1 MASDVNTGGGS
12 RTVAALAARFF
23 GWWFGELR
31 ACIPPVL
38 RRLVAGRRRRL
49 YLLLRD
55 DVTDFYEE
63 SAGKPRVLASL
74 EQDAPDAA
82 ARVLLQRLQDKGP
95 WAEILAVIPAERA
108 LRRRLQ
114 LPLAVAENLRE
125 SVGFDIDR
133 LTPFRAEEVVYQA
146 RIAGIDRQRG
156 QVVCD
161 LTVVPRA
168 TVDAALKRAGLLG
181 IRPDRVAV
189 EPEEAGTA
197 SPAETA
203 AAPIYLPVALG
214 GRVDRWLPWRLPAAL
229 AGLVLLLAAA
239 GLYLHFDRSDAVL
252 AAYAAETAKY
262 RKAADAAAK
271 LREQVQTLARTRA
284 AAATQREALPLMVDV
299 LAELTARLPDD
310 TWLTD
315 LRLTD
320 VHMQLSGYAS
330 SAATLVPV
338 IENSPMFQGARL
350 SGPVLPDAS
359 MQRERFSIEADLTPK
374 AGS

>member
-12 RTVAALAARFF
+12 RTVASLAARFF

-55 DVTDFYEE
+55 DVTDLYEE

-114 LPLAVAENLRE
+114 LPLVVAENLRE
-125 SVGFDIDR
+125 SIGFDIDR

-168 TVDAALKRAGLLG
+168 TVDAALKRASLLG
-181 IRPDRVAV
+181 IRPDLVAV

-239 GLYLHFDRSDAVL
+239 GLYLYFDRSDAVL

-284 AAATQREALPLMVDV
+284 AAATQREALPLVVDV

-315 LRLTD
+315 LRLSD
-320 VHMQLSGYAS
+320 AHMQLSGYAS

>member
-12 RTVAALAARFF
+12 RTVASLAARFF

-55 DVTDFYEE
+55 DVTDLYEE
-63 SAGKPRVLASL
+63 SAGKPHALASL

-168 TVDAALKRAGLLG
+168 TVDAVLKRAGLLG

-239 GLYLHFDRSDAVL
+239 GLYLHFDRSDSVL
-252 AAYAAETAKY
+252 AAYAGETAKY

-315 LRLTD
+315 LRLSD
-320 VHMQLSGYAS
+320 AHMQLSGYAS

>member
-12 RTVAALAARFF
+12 RTVASLAARFF

-55 DVTDFYEE
+55 DVTDLYEE

-95 WAEILAVIPAERA
+95 WAEILAIIPAERA

-114 LPLAVAENLRE
+114 LPLVVAENLRE
-125 SVGFDIDR
+125 SIGFDIDR
-133 LTPFRAEEVVYQA
+133 LTPFRAEEVVYHA

-156 QVVCD
+156 QVVCE

-168 TVDAALKRAGLLG
+168 TVDAALKRASLLG

-239 GLYLHFDRSDAVL
+239 GLYLYFDRSDAVL

-315 LRLTD
+315 LRLSD
-320 VHMQLSGYAS
+320 AHMQLSGYAS

>member
-168 TVDAALKRAGLLG
+168 TVDAVLKRAGLLG

-239 GLYLHFDRSDAVL
+239 GLYLHFDRSDSVL
-252 AAYAAETAKY
+252 AAYAGETAKY

-315 LRLTD
+315 LRLSD
-320 VHMQLSGYAS
+320 AHMQLSGYAS

>member
-12 RTVAALAARFF
+12 RTVASLAARFF

-55 DVTDFYEE
+55 DVTDLYEE
-63 SAGKPRVLASL
+63 SAGKPRVFASL

-125 SVGFDIDR
+125 SIGFDIDR

-156 QVVCD
+156 QVACE

-168 TVDAALKRAGLLG
+168 TVDAALKRASLLG

-229 AGLVLLLAAA
+229 AGLIAPPGGWRASISISTAAM
-239 GLYLHFDRSDAVL
+239 RCWPPMPP
-252 AAYAAETAKY
+252 
-262 RKAADAAAK
+262 RP
-271 LREQVQTLARTRA
+271 RN
-284 AAATQREALPLMVDV
+284 
-299 LAELTARLPDD
+299 TARRRMP
-310 TWLTD
+310 
-315 LRLTD
+315 RP
-320 VHMQLSGYAS
+320 SCAS
-330 SAATLVPV
+330 RCRPWPAPGPRRRRSARRCPWWWMCWP
-338 IENSPMFQGARL
+338 S
-350 SGPVLPDAS
+350 
-359 MQRERFSIEADLTPK
+359 
-374 AGS
+374 

>member
-1 MASDVNTGGGS
+1 MASDVNTGGGA
-12 RTVAALAARFF
+12 RTVSALAARFF
-23 GWWFGELR
+23 GWWFGELS
-31 ACIPPVL
+31 ACVPAVL

-55 DVTDFYEE
+55 EVTDLYEE
-63 SAGKPRVLASL
+63 SGGKPRVFASL

-82 ARVLLQRLQDKGP
+82 ARVLLQRLHKGP

-125 SVGFDIDR
+125 SIGFDIDR

-146 RIAGIDRQRG
+146 RIAGIDRQRA
-156 QVVCD
+156 QVTCE

-168 TVDAALKRAGLLG
+168 TVDAALKRTNLLG

-189 EPEEAGTA
+189 EPEEDGTA
-197 SPAETA
+197 PPGGA
-203 AAPIYLPVALG
+203 APSPIYLPVVLG

-229 AGLVLLLAAA
+229 AGLIVLLTLA
-239 GLYLHFDRSDAVL
+239 GLYLHFDRSDTVL

-284 AAATQREALPLMVDV
+284 AAATQREALPLVVDV

-315 LRLTD
+315 LRLSD
-320 VHMQLSGYAS
+320 AHMQLSGYAS
-330 SAATLVPV
+330 SAATLVPI
-338 IENSPMFQGARL
+338 IENSPMFEGARL
-350 SGPVLPDAS
+350 SGPVLPDES

>member
-12 RTVAALAARFF
+12 RTVASLATRFF
-23 GWWFGELR
+23 GWWFGELS

-55 DVTDFYEE
+55 DVTDLYEE

-95 WAEILAVIPAERA
+95 WAEILAIIPAERA

-125 SVGFDIDR
+125 SIGFDIDR

-156 QVVCD
+156 QVACE

-168 TVDAALKRAGLLG
+168 TVDAALKRASVLG

-197 SPAETA
+197 SPSETA

-229 AGLVLLLAAA
+229 VGLILLLAAA

-284 AAATQREALPLMVDV
+284 AAATQREALPLVVDV
-299 LAELTARLPDD
+299 LAELTALLPDD

-315 LRLTD
+315 LRLSD
-320 VHMQLSGYAS
+320 AHMQLSGYAS

-338 IENSPMFQGARL
+338 IENSPVFQGARL

>member
-1 MASDVNTGGGS
+1 MASDVTMGGGA
-12 RTVAALAARFF
+12 RTVASLAARFF

-55 DVTDFYEE
+55 EVTELYEE
-63 SAGKPRVLASL
+63 SGGKPRVFASL

-114 LPLAVAENLRE
+114 LPMAVAENLRE
-125 SVGFDIDR
+125 SIGFDIDR
-133 LTPFRAEEVVYQA
+133 LTPFRAEEVVYQTW
-146 RIAGIDRQRG
+146 IAGMDRQRA
-156 QVVCD
+156 QITCE

-168 TVDAALKRAGLLG
+168 TVDAALKRAGILG

-189 EPEEAGTA
+189 EPEEEGAA

-203 AAPIYLPVALG
+203 PSRIYLPVVLG

-229 AGLVLLLAAA
+229 AGLAVLLALA

-262 RKAADAAAK
+262 RKAADATAK

-284 AAATQREALPLMVDV
+284 AAATQREALPLVVDV

-310 TWLTD
+310 TWLAD
-315 LRLTD
+315 LRLSD
-320 VHMQLSGYAS
+320 AHMQLSGYAS
-330 SAATLVPV
+330 SAATLVPI

-359 MQRERFSIEADLTPK
+359 MLRERFSIEADLTPK

>member
-1 MASDVNTGGGS
+1 MASDVNKGGGS

-252 AAYAAETAKY
+252 AAYAGETAKY

-315 LRLTD
+315 LRLSD
-320 VHMQLSGYAS
+320 AHMQLSGYAS

>member
-252 AAYAAETAKY
+252 AAYAGETAKY

-315 LRLTD
+315 LRLSD
-320 VHMQLSGYAS
+320 AHMQLSGYAS

>member
-12 RTVAALAARFF
+12 RTVASLAARFF

-31 ACIPPVL
+31 ACIPDFL

-49 YLLLRD
+49 YVLLRD
-55 DVTDFYEE
+55 DVTDLYEE
-63 SAGKPRVLASL
+63 SGGKPHAFASL

-82 ARVLLQRLQDKGP
+82 ARVLLQRLQ
-95 WAEILAVIPAERA
+95 
-108 LRRRLQ
+108 

-125 SVGFDIDR
+125 SIGFDIDR

-156 QVVCD
+156 QVVCE

-168 TVDAALKRAGLLG
+168 TVDAALKRASMLG

-189 EPEEAGTA
+189 EPEEEGAA
-197 SPAETA
+197 SLAEGGGGVPRAAA
-203 AAPIYLPVALG
+203 AAPIYLPVVLG

-229 AGLVLLLAAA
+229 GTLALLLVLAGLF
-239 GLYLHFDRSDAVL
+239 LHFDRSDAVL

-284 AAATQREALPLMVDV
+284 AAATQREALPLVVDV

-320 VHMQLSGYAS
+320 AHMQLTGYAS

-338 IENSPMFQGARL
+338 IENSPMFEGARL
-350 SGPVLPDAS
+350 SGPVLPDS
-359 MQRERFSIEADLTPK
+359 SVQRERFSIEADLTPK

>member
-1 MASDVNTGGGS
+1 MASDVNTGGGA
-12 RTVAALAARFF
+12 RTVSALAARFF

-55 DVTDFYEE
+55 EVTDLYEE
-63 SAGKPRVLASL
+63 SGGKPRVFGSI
-74 EQDAPDAA
+74 EQDAPDAPT
-82 ARVLLQRLQDKGP
+82 RVLLQRLQDKGP

-114 LPLAVAENLRE
+114 LPLPVAENLRE
-125 SVGFDIDR
+125 SIGFDIDR

-146 RIAGIDRQRG
+146 RIAGIDRQRA
-156 QVVCD
+156 QVTCE

-168 TVDAALKRAGLLG
+168 TVDAALKRANLLG

-189 EPEEAGTA
+189 EPDEEGTA
-197 SPAETA
+197 APGGA
-203 AAPIYLPVALG
+203 APSPIYLPVVLG
-214 GRVDRWLPWRLPAAL
+214 GRIDRWLPWRLPAAL
-229 AGLVLLLAAA
+229 AGLIVLLALA

-284 AAATQREALPLMVDV
+284 AAATQREALPLVVDV

-315 LRLTD
+315 LRLSD
-320 VHMQLSGYAS
+320 VHMQLGGYAS
-330 SAATLVPV
+330 SAATLVPI
-338 IENSPMFQGARL
+338 IENSPMFEGARL
-350 SGPVLPDAS
+350 SGPVLPDSS

>member
-12 RTVAALAARFF
+12 RTVIALAARFF

-38 RRLVAGRRRRL
+38 RQLVAGRRRRL

-55 DVTDFYEE
+55 DVTDLYEE
-63 SAGKPRVLASL
+63 SAGKPRVFASL
-74 EQDAPDAA
+74 EQDAPDTA

-125 SVGFDIDR
+125 SIGFDIDR

-146 RIAGIDRQRG
+146 RIAGTDRQRG
-156 QVVCD
+156 QVTCE
-161 LTVVPRA
+161 LTVVPRT
-168 TVDAALKRAGLLG
+168 TVDAALKRASVLG

-197 SPAETA
+197 SPGETP
-203 AAPIYLPVALG
+203 AAPIYLPVTLG
-214 GRVDRWLPWRLPAAL
+214 GRVERWLPWRLPVAL
-229 AGLVLLLAAA
+229 ATLALLLAVA

-262 RKAADAAAK
+262 RKPADAAAK

-284 AAATQREALPLMVDV
+284 AAATQREALPLVVDV

-320 VHMQLSGYAS
+320 AHMQLSGYAS